1 MKKVMLLIPA
11 LLLVGLSGCGENI
24 SSNNNGESISTSDSA
39 STNKEWSNEIKDL
52 MNEYLKDVL
61 PYHQFDETTFKYEID
76 AENGIVVL
84 YDELL
89 TNHISDYK
97 DVLISNGWVL
107 DEEMEVM
114 AYSSYDEDEEGNLT
128 NITGEFTF

>member
-52 MNEYLKDVL
+52 MNEYLKGVL
-61 PYHQFDETTFKYEID
+61 P
-76 AENGIVVL
+76 
-84 YDELL
+84 
-89 TNHISDYK
+89 
-97 DVLISNGWVL
+97 
-107 DEEMEVM
+107 
-114 AYSSYDEDEEGNLT
+114 
-128 NITGEFTF
+128 